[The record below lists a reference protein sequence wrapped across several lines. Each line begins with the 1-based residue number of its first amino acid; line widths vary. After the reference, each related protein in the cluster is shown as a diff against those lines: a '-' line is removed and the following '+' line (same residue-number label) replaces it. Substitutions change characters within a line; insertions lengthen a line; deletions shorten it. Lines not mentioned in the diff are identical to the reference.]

1 MTEHHTKLTSAEI
14 ACTWTGYMNDNMS
27 KCVLGYFLKHIEDKE
42 IKSIVQ
48 MAYDFSAIH
57 VEKLRALF
65 QKEKIPLPIGFTDE
79 HDVNRDAGRLYTD
92 TFILTYVNHMAK
104 VGMLAFSGFLSM
116 SARKDIRLYFK
127 EGLQEASNLY
137 DDSSDVALSK
147 GLFIR
152 APYIAYPT
160 EPDTVDSKNYFS
172 GFSLFSKERPLNA
185 MEISYLYMNIQTNI
199 IGSKLALSFAQTS
212 QREKIQNW
220 MLRGTEISEKHVQ
233 IFAQALLGNHI
244 QPPVPHD
251 IAISDLTT
259 PVFSD
264 RLAMFQMALLSAA
277 GTGNYATAAAASQRS
292 DLVVN
297 YERLSLEIGQYAKDG
312 ADIMIHHKW
321 LEQPPGTKDKEQL
334 AKKKE

>member
-1 MTEHHTKLTSAEI
+1 
-14 ACTWTGYMNDNMS
+14 MNDSMS
-27 KCVLGYFLKHIEDKE
+27 KCILGYFLKHIEDKE

-48 MAYDFSAIH
+48 MAYDFSATH
-57 VEKLRALF
+57 VEKLHVLF
-65 QKEKIPLPIGFTDE
+65 QEEKISLPIGFTDE

-92 TFILTYVNHMAK
+92 TFILTYINHMAK

-127 EGLQEASNLY
+127 KGLEEASNLY
-137 DDSSDVALSK
+137 DKSSDIALSK
-147 GLFIR
+147 GLFVR

-160 EPDTVDSKNYFS
+160 QTDTVDSKSYLS
-172 GFSLFSKERPLNA
+172 GFSVFSKERPLNA
-185 MEISYLYMNIQTNI
+185 IEISHLYMNIQTNI
-199 IGSKLALSFAQTS
+199 IGSKLSLGFAQTS
-212 QREKIQNW
+212 QREKIQKW
-220 MLRGTEISEKHVQ
+220 MLRGAEISEKHVQ
-233 IFAQALLGNHI
+233 IFAQALLDNHI

>member
-1 MTEHHTKLTSAEI
+1 MTEHNTKLTSAEI
-14 ACTWTGYMNDNMS
+14 ACTWTGYMNDSMS

-48 MAYDFSAIH
+48 IAYDLSATH
-57 VEKLRALF
+57 VEKLRSLF
-65 QKEKIPLPIGFTDE
+65 QEEKIPLPIGFTDE
-79 HDVNRDAGRLYTD
+79 HDVNRDTGRLYTD
-92 TFILTYVNHMAK
+92 TFILTYVNHMEK

-127 EGLQEASNLY
+127 KGLQETSNLY
-137 DDSSDVALSK
+137 DESSDIALSK

-152 APYIAYPT
+152 APYIPYPT
-160 EPDTVDSKNYFS
+160 EPDTIDSKSYLS
-172 GFSLFSKERPLNA
+172 GFSLFSKERPLNTI
-185 MEISYLYMNIQTNI
+185 EISHLYMNIQTNI
-199 IGSKLALSFAQTS
+199 MGSKLALSFAQTS
-212 QREKIQNW
+212 QREKIQKW
-220 MLRGTEISEKHVQ
+220 MFRGAEISEKHVQ
-233 IFAQALLGNHI
+233 IFGKSLLANHI

-264 RLAMFQMALLSAA
+264 KLMMFQMALLSAA

-321 LEQPPGTKDKEQL
+321 LEQPPGTQDKEQL

>member
-1 MTEHHTKLTSAEI
+1 MTEHNTKLTSAEI
-14 ACTWTGYMNDNMS
+14 ACTWTGYMNDSMS
-27 KCVLGYFLKHIEDKE
+27 KCILGYFLKHIEDKE

-48 MAYDFSAIH
+48 IAYDLSAVH

-65 QKEKIPLPIGFTDE
+65 QREEIPLPIGFINE
-79 HDVNRDAGRLYTD
+79 HDVNKDTGCLYTD

-127 EGLQEASNLY
+127 EWLQEASNLY
-137 DDSSDVALSK
+137 DESSDIALSK
-147 GLFIR
+147 GLFVR

-160 EPDTVDSKNYFS
+160 QPDTVDSKSYLS
-172 GFSLFSKERPLNA
+172 GFSFFSKERPLNA
-185 MEISYLYMNIQTNI
+185 IEISHLYMNIQTNI

-212 QREKIQNW
+212 QREKIQQW
-220 MLRGTEISEKHVQ
+220 MLRGAEISEKHVQ
-233 IFAQALLGNHI
+233 IFGKVLLDNHI

-264 RLAMFQMALLSAA
+264 RLAMFHMSLLSAA
-277 GTGNYATAAAASQRS
+277 GTGNYATAA
-292 DLVVN
+292 
-297 YERLSLEIGQYAKDG
+297 
-312 ADIMIHHKW
+312 
-321 LEQPPGTKDKEQL
+321 
-334 AKKKE
+334 